1 MDSGTRFLTFT
12 SILMLALILQVVLAV
27 ADQRD
32 TPEKAAVEFAEAYH
46 WLDPS
51 MADRLCSEL
60 ARGKAPI
67 VEGYLQ
73 RTRDEARALGYEFDY
88 IKQGIYHVQTR
99 VTGTGENTAEVR
111 LTALTLQSGKTFE
124 LPFGKTSRAPLG
136 AAMKATIGYDNGQAS
151 IKLGYQKMEPAVLF
165 AGDIAAYVL
174 WAVAPDGTVE
184 NLGEVVADKKSASG
198 SLQAYTGR
206 KTFALMVTAEPFA
219 TVTRPT
225 ELVVF
230 TSVQFQGMNIT
241 NTPFDFKDFTTEYKP
256 ALDSIS
262 GIQYNDPT
270 PAAVKQAQ
278 KAMDIAAKLN
288 AAAVN
293 PKAMDGAQIAFGKA
307 MAATGDKKVMADQ
320 ARVAVQLAS
329 QAIKDTV
336 KANEA
341 KAAAEAEAK
350 RQAERTA
357 LEARAAT
364 AEGESARI
372 AQQLRDVLTQ
382 REALASESSGLA
394 KQTAALT
401 TERDALRAE
410 RDRLAVEREAIKKE
424 RDELA
429 GMLTGALST
438 VAETSETARGV
449 IVSLSGILFD
459 VGKATL
465 KPASQLTV
473 AKLAG
478 ILMVFPGMNLSIEG
492 FTDSTGSADLN
503 MRLSTDRARAVYE
516 FLMAQGISNS
526 RMKYQG
532 FGPDNP
538 VAPNDT
544 EANRARN
551 RRVEVVLTQA
561 VK

>member
-1 MDSGTRFLTFT
+1 MSKRH
-12 SILMLALILQVVLAV
+12 LAV
-27 ADQRD
+27 
-32 TPEKAAVEFAEAYH
+32 F
-46 WLDPS
+46 L
-51 MADRLCSEL
+51 MAFLIISS
-60 ARGKAPI
+60 
-67 VEGYLQ
+67 
-73 RTRDEARALGYEFDY
+73 AL
-88 IKQGIYHVQTR
+88 TA
-99 VTGTGENTAEVR
+99 AEVR

-124 LPFGKTSRAPLG
+124 INFAKTSRAPSG
-136 AAMKATIGYDNGQAS
+136 ASMQATIGYDKGQAS
-151 IKLGYQKMEPAVLF
+151 VKASYRKLEPAVLF
-165 AGDIAAYVL
+165 AGDITAYVL
-174 WAVAPDGTVE
+174 WAVTPDGSVE

-198 SLQAYTGR
+198 TLQGYTG
-206 KTFALMVTAEPFA
+206 KKSFALMVTAEPFA

-225 ELVVF
+225 ELVIFLSGQV
-230 TSVQFQGMNIT
+230 QGMNIA
-241 NTPFDFKDFTTEYKP
+241 NTPFVFKDFTTDYKP

-270 PAAVKQAQ
+270 PAAVKQAR
-278 KAMDIAAKLN
+278 KAMDIAGRLN
-288 AAAVN
+288 AAQVN

-320 ARVAVQLAS
+320 ARVAAQLAS

-350 RQAERTA
+350 RLAEKAA
-357 LEARAAT
+357 LVERATT

-372 AQQLRDVLTQ
+372 AQQLREVQIQ
-382 REALASESSGLA
+382 REALASESANLA
-394 KQTAALT
+394 KQTETLT
-401 TERDALRAE
+401 TERDAFKAE
-410 RDRLAVEREAIKKE
+410 RDKVAADREAIKKE
-424 RDELA
+424 RDDLA
-429 GMLTGALST
+429 GMLKGALSS
-438 VAETSETARGV
+438 VAETTESARGV

-465 KPASQLTV
+465 KPASQLSV

-478 ILMVFPGMNLSIEG
+478 ILMVFPNMNLSIEG
-492 FTDSTGSADLN
+492 YTDSTGSADLN
-503 MRLSTDRARAVYE
+503 MRLSMDRARAVYE
-516 FLMAQGISNS
+516 FLMTQGISNA

-532 FGPDNP
+532 FGPENP

-561 VK
+561 VRRP

>member
-1 MDSGTRFLTFT
+1 MSKRRIVF
-12 SILMLALILQVVLAV
+12 LALFILGASSALV
-27 ADQRD
+27 A
-32 TPEKAAVEFAEAYH
+32 
-46 WLDPS
+46 
-51 MADRLCSEL
+51 
-60 ARGKAPI
+60 
-67 VEGYLQ
+67 
-73 RTRDEARALGYEFDY
+73 
-88 IKQGIYHVQTR
+88 
-99 VTGTGENTAEVR
+99 AEVR
-111 LTALTLQSGKTFE
+111 LTALTLQPGKTFD
-124 LPFGKTSRAPLG
+124 LSFGKTSRAPLG
-136 AAMKATIGYDNGQAS
+136 AAMKATIGYDSGQAS

-184 NLGEVVADKKSASG
+184 NLGEIVADKKSASG

-230 TSVQFQGMNIT
+230 TSGQFQGMNIT
-241 NTPFDFKDFTTEYKP
+241 NTPFAFKDFTTQYKP

-278 KAMDIAAKLN
+278 KAMEIAAKLN

-307 MAATGDKKVMADQ
+307 MASTGDKKVMADQ

-372 AQQLRDVLTQ
+372 TQQLRDVLTQ
-382 REALASESSGLA
+382 REALASESAGLA
-394 KQTAALT
+394 RQTATLT
-401 TERDALRAE
+401 TERDALKAE
-410 RDRLAVEREAIKKE
+410 RDQLAVEREAIKKE

-429 GMLTGALST
+429 GLLTGALSS

-478 ILMVFPGMNLSIEG
+478 ILMVFSGMNLSIEG

-516 FLMAQGISNS
+516 FLMTQGISNS
-526 RMKYQG
+526 RMRYQG
-532 FGPDNP
+532 FGPENP

-544 EANRARN
+544 EPQRARN

-561 VK
+561 AK